1 MGYVGLGATLV
12 FALPAVLLGIE
23 FLLRGRT
30 RWGVALVVVG
40 VLMVVVEERITTPG
54 DVPSVVA
61 ERTVG
66 RVLGDPA
73 ADTDDDGEYR
83 PATPTGRG
91 VRRRLGPAVDWRR
104 RRSLRAARLLAA
116 GVVLA
121 GVEYAPAER
130 VAVVVAQFRDGTERA
145 GAGQSGS
152 GDPWTGRVTLP
163 LVGGDGVLD
172 VREDVLD

>member
-1 MGYVGLGATLV
+1 MARSLMGYVGLGATLV

-66 RVLGDPA
+66 RVLGDPD
-73 ADTDDDGEYR
+73 ADTDDDGE
-83 PATPTGRG
+83 
-91 VRRRLGPAVDWRR
+91 
-104 RRSLRAARLLAA
+104 
-116 GVVLA
+116 
-121 GVEYAPAER
+121 
-130 VAVVVAQFRDGTERA
+130 
-145 GAGQSGS
+145 
-152 GDPWTGRVTLP
+152 
-163 LVGGDGVLD
+163 
-172 VREDVLD
+172 